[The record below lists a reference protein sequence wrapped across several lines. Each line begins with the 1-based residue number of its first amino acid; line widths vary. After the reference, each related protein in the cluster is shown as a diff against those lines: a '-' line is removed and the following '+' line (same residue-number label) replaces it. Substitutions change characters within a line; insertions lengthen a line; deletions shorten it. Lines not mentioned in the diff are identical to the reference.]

1 MAWDPTDYKD
11 MLDDDWNDRH
21 QELQEMLDD
30 EFFGGVY
37 IDAMRR
43 RAAKIL
49 GNPKV
54 IDDEQFEK
62 MVNSQEADI
71 EELAKYLMDNFYLTP
86 IARKRARMK
95 MQENNS
101 NTMKKGKYVNE
112 SLDDEL
118 NEDKDW
124 EPLWDEEQEYPDED
138 IVDAGADY
146 ADHIDENIMAEVS
159 QQLEILFQEAA
170 EKGLSFEVLYD
181 LTTRALDQI
190 DWAAAGQM

>member
-37 IDAMRR
+37 IDEMRR

-54 IDDEQFEK
+54 IDDQQFEK

-86 IARKRARMK
+86 IARKKNKMK

-101 NTMKKGKYVNE
+101 TTTKRGKYVNE
-112 SLDDEL
+112 SLEDEL
-118 NEDKDW
+118 NEDDL
-124 EPLWDEEQEYPDED
+124 ELWSEEGEEDE
-138 IVDAGADY
+138 IADSGYEY
-146 ADHIDENIMAEVS
+146 ADHADENMMAEVS
-159 QQLEILFQEAA
+159 QELEILFQEAA
-170 EKGLSFEVLYD
+170 EKGLSFEVLQD
-181 LTTRALDQI
+181 LAAQALDQV
-190 DWAAAGQM
+190 DWVAAGQM